1 MLFNKIDVLNRT
13 NPKKELL
20 NQFYLRYSFTNLI
33 FYEGIMLVD
42 IAISPSQEKS
52 SRFHPSQL
60 ARLDRS
66 RIPQHIAIIPDG
78 NRRWAKKR
86 LSSVQEG
93 HREGADTLMEIVKA
107 AQELEIKDITF
118 YIFSTE
124 NWDRSADEVMALMA
138 LFTNYLTEHKEEM
151 AQNGIKLETIG
162 DSTSLPAHLRHAL
175 HETKFATQDCNKIN
189 LILALNYGS
198 RNEICRAF
206 RAMLDDYEHQQLSKE
221 EINEKTI
228 SRYLDT
234 YKWGDPDLLIRT
246 SGELRVSN
254 FLLWQISYSEIHVAP
269 VLWPDFTPQHL
280 IEAIVDFQG
289 RQRRWGGA

>member
-1 MLFNKIDVLNRT
+1 MSADF
-13 NPKKELL
+13 
-20 NQFYLRYSFTNLI
+20 
-33 FYEGIMLVD
+33 
-42 IAISPSQEKS
+42 AILPFDEKS

-60 ARLDRS
+60 ARLDRA
-66 RIPQHIAIIPDG
+66 RIPKHIAIIPDG

-86 LSSVQEG
+86 LSSIQEG

-107 AQELEIKDITF
+107 AKELEIQEITF
-118 YIFSTE
+118 YSFSTE
-124 NWDRSADEVMALMA
+124 NWNRAEDEVFALMVLMA
-138 LFTNYLTEHKEEM
+138 TYLIEQREEM
-151 AQNGIKLETIG
+151 VQSGIKLETIG
-162 DSTSLPAHLRHAL
+162 NLTALPPFLMQAIQG
-175 HETKFATQDCNKIN
+175 TKEATKECSKIT

-198 RNEICRAF
+198 RDEICRAF
-206 RAMLDDYEHQQLSKE
+206 KSMLEDYDLHLLKKE
-221 EINEKTI
+221 EVNEKTI

-234 YKWGDPDLLIRT
+234 HKWNDPELLIRT

-254 FLLWQISYSEIHVAP
+254 FLLWQISYAEIHAAP

>member
-1 MLFNKIDVLNRT
+1 MSV
-13 NPKKELL
+13 EA
-20 NQFYLRYSFTNLI
+20 
-33 FYEGIMLVD
+33 
-42 IAISPSQEKS
+42 AIIPFQEKT

-66 RIPQHIAIIPDG
+66 RMPRHIAIIMDG

-86 LSSVQEG
+86 LASVNEG
-93 HREGADTLMEIVKA
+93 HREGADTLMEIIKA
-107 AQELEIKDITF
+107 AKELEIQGLTLF
-118 YIFSTE
+118 SFSTE
-124 NWDRSADEVMALMA
+124 NWNRPPEEIHALML
-138 LFTNYLTEHKEEM
+138 LFTSYLTEQREEM
-151 AQNGIKLETIG
+151 VHSGIKLETIG
-162 DSTSLPAHLRHAL
+162 DLSALPSYLLKAIQ
-175 HETKFATQDCNKIN
+175 ETKQATQECDKIN

-206 RAMLDDYEHQQLSKE
+206 RAMLNDYDHQCLNKE
-221 EINEKTI
+221 EINEATI

-234 YKWGDPDLLIRT
+234 HKWGDPDLLIRT

-280 IEAIVDFQG
+280 IEAIVDYQG

>member
-1 MLFNKIDVLNRT
+1 M
-13 NPKKELL
+13 
-20 NQFYLRYSFTNLI
+20 S
-33 FYEGIMLVD
+33 VD
-42 IAISPSQEKS
+42 IAILPFQEKS

-60 ARLDRS
+60 ALLDRS

-86 LSSVQEG
+86 LSTIHEG

-107 AQELEIKDITF
+107 AQELDIKGITF
-118 YIFSTE
+118 YSFSTE
-124 NWDRSADEVMALMA
+124 NWNRPPEEVMALMA
-138 LFTNYLTEHKEEM
+138 LFTTYLTEQREEM
-151 AQNGIKLETIG
+151 VQSGIKLETIG
-162 DSTSLPAHLRHAL
+162 DLTPLPSYLRETIHA
-175 HETKFATQDCNKIN
+175 TKVATQDCNKIS

-206 RAMLDDYEHQQLSKE
+206 RAILDDYDQRCLSKE
-221 EINEKTI
+221 EINEATI

-234 YKWGDPDLLIRT
+234 YQWGDPDLLIRT

-280 IEAIVDFQG
+280 IEAILDFQG